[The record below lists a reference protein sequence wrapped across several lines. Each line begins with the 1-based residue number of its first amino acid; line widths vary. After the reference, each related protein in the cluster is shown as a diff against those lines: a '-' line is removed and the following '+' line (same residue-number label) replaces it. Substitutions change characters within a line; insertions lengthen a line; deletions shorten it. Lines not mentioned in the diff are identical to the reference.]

1 MQSTE
6 KSTETSLDFANIQGV
21 VLDMDGVTCNGAQIL
36 PGVPNFVLFLREQ
49 HIPYVL
55 ATNNSSKNVDEY
67 VARLSSLG
75 VPVEATNIVTS
86 GTVTAE
92 ALAQQYPPQ
101 TPIYVIGSES
111 LIELLTSFGYEINPM
126 QAKVIVVGLD
136 TTLTYEKLRI
146 AGQRILAGADFIG
159 TNGDLTL
166 PTADGLVPGNGT
178 TLAALQAM
186 TGCAPRLMGKPE
198 PIMYEVALKR
208 LGTTASHTLMVG
220 DRLDTDILGAQRS
233 GLQTAL
239 VLTGVSTRKD
249 VSALPPKDLPN
260 GLFDNLAALHDAW
273 QHSATR

>member
-1 MQSTE
+1 MQ
-6 KSTETSLDFANIQGV
+6 STETSLDFANIRGV
-21 VLDMDGVTCNGAQIL
+21 VLDMDGVTWNGAQIL
-36 PGVPNFVLFLREQ
+36 PGVPDFFLFLREQ
-49 HIPYVL
+49 HIPYVF

-75 VPVEATNIVTS
+75 VPAEATNIVTS

-92 ALAQQYPPQ
+92 ALAQQYPAR

-111 LIELLTSFGYEINPM
+111 LIQLLTSFGYEIDPV

-136 TTLTYEKLRI
+136 TTVKYEKLRI

-159 TNGDLTL
+159 TNGGLTL

-198 PIMYEVALKR
+198 PIMYEVALER
-208 LGTTASHTLMVG
+208 LGTTASHTLMLG
-220 DRLDTDILGAQRS
+220 DRLDTDILGAQRARLPTPLS
-233 GLQTAL
+233 LTRITTPNEVAGLPANEMPD
-239 VLTGVSTRKD
+239 GIYDS
-249 VSALPPKDLPN
+249 
-260 GLFDNLAALHDAW
+260 LAALHSMW
-273 QHSATR
+273 QRSASRATS

>member
-1 MQSTE
+1 MQ
-6 KSTETSLDFANIQGV
+6 STETSLDFANIQGV
-21 VLDMDGVTCNGAQIL
+21 VLDMDGVTWNGAQIL
-36 PGVPNFVLFLREQ
+36 PGVPNFFLFLREQ

-75 VPVEATNIVTS
+75 VPVEANNIVTS

-92 ALAQQYPPQ
+92 ALAQQYPPR

-111 LIELLTSFGYEINPM
+111 LIQLLTSFGYEINPM

-136 TTLTYEKLRI
+136 TMLTYEKLRI

-186 TGCAPRLMGKPE
+186 TGCTPRLMGKPE

-249 VSALPPKDLPN
+249 VSALPPKELPN